1 MAGAAIDAEVKGLEP
16 PSHDHDTG
24 KTNEASPSFGF
35 PSIIERVFSSK
46 SITTVHRV

>member
-1 MAGAAIDAEVKGLEP
+1 MAAIDAGGERTEP
-16 PSHDHDTG
+16 PSYDHDTG

-46 SITTVHRV
+46 SIRTVHRV